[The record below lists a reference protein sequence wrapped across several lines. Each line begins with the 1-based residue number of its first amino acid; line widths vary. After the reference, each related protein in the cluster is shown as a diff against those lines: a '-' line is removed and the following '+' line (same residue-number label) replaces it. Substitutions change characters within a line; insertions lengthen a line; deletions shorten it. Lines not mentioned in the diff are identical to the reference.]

1 MNMEGLSEETL
12 KKFLEKG
19 FINQYP
25 DLFRLEEHKDA
36 ILEMDGFGEKSYTN
50 LIASVEKAKD
60 VYLANFIYALGINH
74 VGLRN
79 AKLLCKAFDNDLE
92 KIKAAETEELAAIEG
107 FGEIIA
113 PVSYTHLDVY
123 KRQIF
128 WDIREI
134 LVIRWIMSCWWKKPK
149 KQAQFWK
156 SITLRSFLVVFGMA
170 ARKT

>member
-1 MNMEGLSEETL
+1 MEGLSEETL

-19 FINQYP
+19 FINQYT

-113 PVSYTHLDVY
+113 H
-123 KRQIF
+123 
-128 WDIREI
+128 
-134 LVIRWIMSCWWKKPK
+134 
-149 KQAQFWK
+149 
-156 SITLRSFLVVFGMA
+156 SIPSVFP
-170 ARKT
+170 

>member
-1 MNMEGLSEETL
+1 MEGLSEETL

-92 KIKAAETEELAAIEG
+92 KSKQQKQKNWLLLKVLGKSLPI
-107 FGEIIA
+107 
-113 PVSYTHLDVY
+113 VSISISMMNSIWH
-123 KRQIF
+123 
-128 WDIREI
+128 
-134 LVIRWIMSCWWKKPK
+134 CWQMLCLICVSVWKKCRILP
-149 KQAQFWK
+149 
-156 SITLRSFLVVFGMA
+156 SHRSTV
-170 ARKT
+170 